1 VTTGEIR
8 FIDYGPV
15 VDHGNVD
22 AIRDLEK
29 WIGGKWEENIW
40 FGRLMW

>member
-1 VTTGEIR
+1 MTTGEIR

-29 WIGGKWEENIW
+29 WIGGS
-40 FGRLMW
+40 GRKIYGLVD